1 MKIKIVFPIL
11 PRSPTE
17 AAAAFLL
24 VAFASS
30 SQSSHPS
37 TIPLVLVS
45 ASVSSSTIRYCNRG
59 YCYTRKEPEQH
70 HGLDHHHDAI
80 LDPTARKKKSQSLHE
95 TRSGID
101 FCTDAHGHVMDCEL
115 YSILGMDRDELE
127 AEFEALE
134 STDRGARRGGGRGGA
149 SRAEQEQ
156 EHELSGAEEEK
167 RTEESEEGTESQE
180 AGVID
185 IDDHDFDSPRVS
197 GHVSWK
203 DRPVRGKCYDNDSGY
218 TFDCDLVRILDDG
231 RVLIEDHRHGGVFAA
246 QPKSGYH
253 TRRKKSN
260 MEEEIR
266 TPDVL
271 IGAAGPLD
279 TGDPAADFRTN
290 IALNL
295 EGI

>member
-1 MKIKIVFPIL
+1 MKTAFRRVRCRVEK
-11 PRSPTE
+11 T
-17 AAAAFLL
+17 AAISL
-24 VAFASS
+24 VAFAFAP
-30 SQSSHPS
+30 QSIIR
-37 TIPLVLVS
+37 TNVPLLHVL

-59 YCYTRKEPEQH
+59 YCYTRREPEHH
-70 HGLDHHHDAI
+70 HGLSQHDLVLDPSLRTDHHGS
-80 LDPTARKKKSQSLHE
+80 RKKPSLHD

-134 STDRGARRGGGRGGA
+134 STGPSARSGSGRRGVGKEDEE
-149 SRAEQEQ
+149 SQNK
-156 EHELSGAEEEK
+156 EEK
-167 RTEESEEGTESQE
+167 KMDDLGEGPESQE
-180 AGVID
+180 EGIID
-185 IDDHDFDSPRVS
+185 VDDHDFDSPRVS

-218 TFDCDLVRILDDG
+218 IFECDLVQILDDG
-231 RVLIEDHRHGGVFAA
+231 RVLIEDHSHGGVIAA
-246 QPKSGYH
+246 IAKSGYH

-266 TPDVL
+266 TPKVL
-271 IGAAGPLD
+271 NGAAGPLD
-279 TGDPAADFRTN
+279 TGDPAEDFRTN
-290 IALNL
+290 VFLNL